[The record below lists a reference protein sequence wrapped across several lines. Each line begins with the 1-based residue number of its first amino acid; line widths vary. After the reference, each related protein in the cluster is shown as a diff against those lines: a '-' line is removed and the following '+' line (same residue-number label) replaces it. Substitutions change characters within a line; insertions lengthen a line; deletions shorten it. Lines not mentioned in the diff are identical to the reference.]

1 MPPCSVVGIRL
12 LRYCGPRNRLAATER
27 ECAVT
32 RRDTKTPTILHFC
45 CDVTGLMSR
54 AKRLTSSG
62 YRVLNSSNGFEAIEL
77 CNREPVDAVVLE
89 LDRNRA
95 EIALIARQIK
105 QFRPKVPTIVL
116 TEAAAPFD
124 GANDLADALVPKEN
138 HPELVK
144 SLAQLLAPP
153 AVSAV

>member
-1 MPPCSVVGIRL
+1 VQ
-12 LRYCGPRNRLAATER
+12 
-27 ECAVT
+27 
-32 RRDTKTPTILHFC
+32 
-45 CDVTGLMSR
+45 
-54 AKRLTSSG
+54 
-62 YRVLNSSNGFEAIEL
+62 
-77 CNREPVDAVVLE
+77 REPVDAVVLE

-138 HPELVK
+138 HPETGEIAGTVARAACSLRRVASQCRGRFGGRSIYRGSRQTINCARSRTLPSLSRGVK
-144 SLAQLLAPP
+144 EKTLNLQKPKEKGFARQFDFSRPDRWFIVA
-153 AVSAV
+153 S

>member
-1 MPPCSVVGIRL
+1 
-12 LRYCGPRNRLAATER
+12 
-27 ECAVT
+27 
-32 RRDTKTPTILHFC
+32 
-45 CDVTGLMSR
+45 
-54 AKRLTSSG
+54 
-62 YRVLNSSNGFEAIEL
+62 
-77 CNREPVDAVVLE
+77 
-89 LDRNRA
+89 
-95 EIALIARQIK
+95 
-105 QFRPKVPTIVL
+105 VL

>member
-1 MPPCSVVGIRL
+1 
-12 LRYCGPRNRLAATER
+12 
-27 ECAVT
+27 
-32 RRDTKTPTILHFC
+32 
-45 CDVTGLMSR
+45 MSR
-54 AKRLTSSG
+54 AKLLTSSG